1 VIGHDYLTLP
11 ESIFTYVP
19 GLLFILT
26 FILCVELISCKLLII
41 GVNQGN
47 FLKIWQ
53 QRWLLRLWFSKIA
66 GQVV

>member
-1 VIGHDYLTLP
+1 MLSGKFKYSWPVTN
-11 ESIFTYVP
+11 VP
-19 GLLFILT
+19 GLLFMLT
-26 FILCVELISCKLLII
+26 FILCVEHISYKLLII

-53 QRWLLRLWFSKIA
+53 QIWLLRLWFFKIA